1 MSEDVIVEAI
11 KNRTMLQV
19 HFFRGSRLIEPYIL
33 GTTLERKR
41 ALRGYQC
48 AGATSGYST
57 QEGWKLILLDDIH
70 SVTHSADSF
79 DARPDYQPNDP
90 DFVEIISKI

>member
-11 KNRTMLQV
+11 KNRTLLQV

-33 GTTLERKR
+33 GMTLERKL

-48 AGATSGYST
+48 AGATSGYSVN
-57 QEGWKLILLDDIH
+57 EGWKLILLDDIH
-70 SVTHSADSF
+70 SVTHSADLF
-79 DARPDYQPNDP
+79 ELRPDYQANDA
-90 DFVEIISKI
+90 DFVEILSKV